1 MPLIRRGQSLQGGG
15 TAAAEPEASVGRTS
29 LRSLALAIALG
40 LLLLGFLLAA
50 SDRPAWASVPPTSMA
65 KDGEDPAMW
74 LPSTAQ
80 DAGPP
85 GEPATPASQAGA
97 ADGHSPAACDVSTA
111 PRTGTITLDE
121 TGVGAPCIVVSAGDL
136 VTWVNLTAAPIV
148 IQTADDEFATEDVS
162 AVFSTV
168 EVPALGQATV
178 RVIHAGRI
186 DYTAPDH
193 PGLSGTILVLG
204 RGAA

>member
-1 MPLIRRGQSLQGGG
+1 MHGHSR
-15 TAAAEPEASVGRTS
+15 
-29 LRSLALAIALG
+29 
-40 LLLLGFLLAA
+40 
-50 SDRPAWASVPPTSMA
+50 WVP
-65 KDGEDPAMW
+65 
-74 LPSTAQ
+74 
-80 DAGPP
+80 
-85 GEPATPASQAGA
+85 TPASQAGA
-97 ADGHSPAACDVSTA
+97 ADSRSPAACDVSTA